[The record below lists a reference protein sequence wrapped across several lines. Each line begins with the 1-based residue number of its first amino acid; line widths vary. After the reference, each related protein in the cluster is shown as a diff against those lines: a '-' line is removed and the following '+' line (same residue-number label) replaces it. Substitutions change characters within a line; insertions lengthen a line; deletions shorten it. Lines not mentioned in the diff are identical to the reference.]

1 MTVLERVIK
10 VVDWLIFDGKIKNRR
25 DLAEKLGYTE
35 SSLSQ
40 ILKGDVNL
48 SGRFIKKLSIF
59 DDRINY
65 DWIISGNNSMILSKD
80 IESMV
85 ASKPIN
91 EHGKSEKQDIPYEL
105 YKLTLENEKL
115 TKEKELELIKQNGE
129 LIELVKK
136 MYNK

>member
-91 EHGKSEKQDIPYEL
+91 EYGKSEKQDIPYEL

>member
-85 ASKPIN
+85 ASEPIN
-91 EHGKSEKQDIPYEL
+91 EYGKSEKQDIPYEL